1 MNNLLPP
8 KCTFT
13 VDKNELMRERMR
25 QEKAKKGGQKEIEA
39 QQKRKN
45 SEEEA
50 DAQKKKKKKQKQTES
65 EKEQK
70 AKDKEEKQKKK
81 EQDRKRQKFLLAAR
95 RAQAASRWAAD
106 SEVTTVTVNNPVDA
120 TFTPQPIHH
129 RSSSPSC
136 QSSTPLNANTSL
148 SPDKNP
154 STSTTTIATFT
165 PHPIRHRSSRPLC
178 QSSTPLTTS
187 TTLSPDRTLTTPES
201 IQSPTE
207 ERLPANPPMPAR
219 PCIPA
224 RPTTSYKSKTIR
236 EPRRGLHLQSAT
248 ADSSD
253 DETDEEVEI
262 NPKETDVSS
271 SNCCKEQRLEIKA
284 LRKRLEKVHKR
295 LNVACKL
302 SLP

>member
-1 MNNLLPP
+1 MQIGDVISALWIPNGQYYDAKILA
-8 KCTFT
+8 KEG
-13 VDKNELMRERMR
+13 DKNELMRERMR
-25 QEKAKKGGQKEIEA
+25 QEKAKKGGQKEIET

-65 EKEQK
+65 
-70 AKDKEEKQKKK
+70 DKEEKQKKK
-81 EQDRKRQKFLLAAR
+81 EQDRERQKFFLAAR
-95 RAQAASRWAAD
+95 RAQAATRWAAD
-106 SEVTTVTVNNPVDA
+106 SEVTTVAVNNPVDA

-148 SPDKNP
+148 SPNKNP

-207 ERLPANPPMPAR
+207 EFLPANPPMPAR

-224 RPTTSYKSKTIR
+224 RPTTSYKSKTIC
-236 EPRRGLHLQSAT
+236 EPRRGLHFQSAT

-253 DETDEEVEI
+253 DETDLSQM
-262 NPKETDVSS
+262 TLHTVSHLVKYTYLIVNFS
-271 SNCCKEQRLEIKA
+271 CF
-284 LRKRLEKVHKR
+284 KVCSPAYHHF
-295 LNVACKL
+295 L
-302 SLP
+302 